1 MYKVILIQQTCL
13 HKFSILPQEQLP
25 SHLPSLARE
34 MDPSGWTMCSALGM
48 KADLLLVPAIQLA
61 IMTVATV
68 KMLVLDVK
76 VGVARVLCIM
86 RITAWVQFQF
96 TKLN

>member
-1 MYKVILIQQTCL
+1 
-13 HKFSILPQEQLP
+13 
-25 SHLPSLARE
+25 
-34 MDPSGWTMCSALGM
+34 M

-76 VGVARVLCIM
+76 VGIVRVLCIM
-86 RITAWVQFQF
+86 RVTAWVQFQF
-96 TKLN
+96 TN